1 MDFQAY
7 FTENRPLI
15 LFLYGQVFF
24 VLGLAIFLQSRQRSR
39 LRFARDLRWL
49 AVFGILHGL
58 HEWGLVFIPIQTTY
72 LSTGLIE
79 ALAIGQVLLLAL
91 SFVCLFIF
99 GSELLRDRAPNLK
112 WLIVG
117 LTAIWVLLFVLTR
130 LQTVGLAAWL
140 TLATVWARYLL
151 GFPAAVLAAYGLYVI
166 APDVAVVGGRRFFN
180 MLRVAGFSLAA
191 YALVGGLI
199 VPFVPFFPANTVNSA
214 GLEALAGVPVEI
226 FRSVAGLVLTI
237 SIIRALEIFDIETD
251 RLIESME
258 LDALRAA
265 EQERIGQEIHDGALQ
280 GVYAVGLI
288 LNSLSAHITQ
298 PPVAIKRLTQA
309 QIANGDVIVEL
320 RRYMT
325 SLRTAMPERSLVDEL
340 HALLD
345 DPRYANLVTVRLD
358 TEVQPAVSPIMVGHL
373 MGITRE
379 ALANVIRHSG
389 AGQVTISLADRDG
402 VTTLEIADN
411 GHGFDPAVASDG
423 YGLQTIR
430 ERALLMGTT
439 ADVRSTPGQG
449 TTITVPFTQSRE
461 RNETIARPA
470 G

>member
-24 VLGLAIFLQSRQRSR
+24 VLGLAIFLQSRRRSR

-49 AVFGILHGL
+49 AGFGLLHGL

-72 LSTGLIE
+72 LSPGIIE
-79 ALAIGQVLLLAL
+79 VLAIGQVLLLAV
-91 SFVCLFIF
+91 SFICLFIF
-99 GSELLRDRAPNLK
+99 GSELLRGRWPYLR
-112 WLIVG
+112 WLIIG
-117 LTAIWVLLFVLTR
+117 LTVIWLLLFILTR
-130 LQTVGLAAWL
+130 LQTTGLAAWL

-151 GFPAAVLAAYGLYVI
+151 GFPAAMLAAYGLYVI
-166 APDVAVVGGRRFFN
+166 APDVAGGGGRHFFN
-180 MLRVAGFSLAA
+180 MLRVASFSLAV

-199 VPFVPFFPANTVNSA
+199 VPFAPFFPANILNSA
-214 GLEALAGVPVEI
+214 ELEAVAGIPVEI
-226 FRSVAGLVLTI
+226 FRSLAGLVLTI
-237 SIIRALEIFDIETD
+237 SIIRALEIFEIETD

-288 LNSLSAHITQ
+288 LNSLSAHLTQ
-298 PPVAIKRLTQA
+298 TPIAVERLAQA
-309 QIANGDVIVEL
+309 QIANENVIAEL
-320 RRYMT
+320 RRYMM
-325 SLRTAMPERSLVDEL
+325 SLRTVIPERSLVDEL
-340 HALLD
+340 RALLD

-358 TEVQPAVSPIMVGHL
+358 TEVQPTVSPTIVGHL

-379 ALANVIRHSG
+379 ALANVIRHSS
-389 AGQVTISLADRDG
+389 AVQVSISLTDRDG
-402 VTTLEIADN
+402 ITTLEIADN
-411 GHGFDPAVASDG
+411 GCGFDPALAGEG

-439 ADVRSTPGQG
+439 AEVRSTPGHG
-449 TTITVPFTQSRE
+449 TTIKVPFTRPWE
-461 RNETIARPA
+461 KDETTAHPV